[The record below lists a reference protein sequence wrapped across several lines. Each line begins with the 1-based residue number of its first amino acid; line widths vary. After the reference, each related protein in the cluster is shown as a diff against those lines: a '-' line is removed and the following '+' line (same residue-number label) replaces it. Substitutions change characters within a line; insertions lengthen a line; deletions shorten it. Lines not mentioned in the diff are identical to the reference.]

1 MNLAKIFV
9 LPFLLV
15 AFAIAGCDE
24 HNSMITLVGEEPGE
38 ETPTLPCEALSLN
51 LRFNI
56 GVDIF
61 AVYENSSSGN
71 VIHLFSTGTE
81 VFVIVSNDDFA
92 FGFSGPVTMDG
103 RDCDLNVAMADFDK
117 DGKFDETATM
127 FASTCQVEAN
137 GFVFTLFP
145 QSAVINASAQMADAF
160 QTFETTERDVSC
172 KENQEVSKQTF
183 FEGLI
188 TELGY
193 TPPTN

>member
-1 MNLAKIFV
+1 MRIRNFI
-9 LPFLLV
+9 LPLFLIM
-15 AFAIAGCDE
+15 FAAQGCDE
-24 HNSMITLVGEEPGE
+24 HNSMITLVGEDPGE

-56 GVDIF
+56 GLDIF
-61 AVYENSSSGN
+61 AVYENSSSSN
-71 VIHLFSTGTE
+71 VIHLFSTGSE
-81 VFVIVSNDDFA
+81 LFAIVSNDDFA

-127 FASTCQVEAN
+127 FTSTCQVEAN

-145 QSAVINASAQMADAF
+145 NGAVINASDKMADAF
-160 QTFETTERDVSC
+160 QTFESTEMDVPC
-172 KENQEVSKQTF
+172 KESQVVSEQTF
-183 FEGLI
+183 FESLI

>member
-1 MNLAKIFV
+1 MF
-9 LPFLLV
+9 FLMI
-15 AFAIAGCDE
+15 AAIGCDE
-24 HNSMITLVGEEPGE
+24 NNNVISQPGA
-38 ETPTLPCEALSLN
+38 ETPTLPCRALGLN

-56 GVDIF
+56 GADIF

-71 VIHLFSTGTE
+71 VIHLFSSGTE
-81 VFVIVSNDDFA
+81 VFAIVSNDDFA

-103 RDCDLNVAMADFDK
+103 HDCDLNVAMSDFDN
-117 DGKFDETATM
+117 DGMFDETATTFM
-127 FASTCQVEAN
+127 STCQVEAN

-145 QSAVINASAQMADAF
+145 NSAVINASNQMADAF
-160 QTFETTERDVSC
+160 QTFESTEMDVPC
-172 KENQEVSKQTF
+172 KENQEVSKQPF